1 MCGVPDRRGEDVAVF
16 VPLFLLDVAPTV
28 EFGLGEKPRHR
39 EGAAVDDASDE
50 HNVEQGA
57 DLIRVRIMVRIR
69 VRVRIRIRIRVRVRA
84 RARARLGLG
93 LKLGLGLGLGLGP

>member
-1 MCGVPDRRGEDVAVF
+1 MCGVPDRRGEDVTVF

-39 EGAAVDDASDE
+39 EGAAVDDAGDE

-57 DLIRVRIMVRIR
+57 DLIRVRIRVRIR
-69 VRVRIRIRIRVRVRA
+69 VS
-84 RARARLGLG
+84 
-93 LKLGLGLGLGLGP
+93 